1 MAGRLRSSATGDAR
15 VASVDLTC
23 RDAQLPASGRA
34 RMADDD
40 IDIAA
45 ERGQQAEQALQEGI
59 LAEVA
64 PEQPRH
70 VGLGEADHARRALD
84 NDGRARLDDAVDIV
98 TRRRQAPFTEG
109 VKSIGVHFISALG
122 LSNEVGP
129 PQTSEPRAT
138 TTLCGACTSAAR
150 GVGEESV
157 PGARAATHDPA
168 LGEESGE

>member
-1 MAGRLRSSATGDAR
+1 MIYVRVLPAPLWTAAGATGDAR

-34 RMADDD
+34 RLADDD
-40 IDIAA
+40 VDIAA
-45 ERGQQAEQALQEGI
+45 ERGQQAEQALQGI

-70 VGLGEADHARRALD
+70 VGLGEADYARRALD
-84 NDGRARLDDAVDIV
+84 NDGRACLDDAVDIV

-122 LSNEVGP
+122 LSKEPGPRQVGA
-129 PQTSEPRAT
+129 TRSE
-138 TTLCGACTSAAR
+138 
-150 GVGEESV
+150 
-157 PGARAATHDPA
+157 
-168 LGEESGE
+168 

>member
-1 MAGRLRSSATGDAR
+1 MAGRLRSSAAGATGDAR

-34 RMADDD
+34 RLADDD
-40 IDIAA
+40 VAA
-45 ERGQQAEQALQEGI
+45 ERGQQAEQALQGI

-129 PQTSEPRAT
+129 PHTSHVGPVDSLPTPAISSLMRRRSFPRAPSRDS
-138 TTLCGACTSAAR
+138 L
-150 GVGEESV
+150 
-157 PGARAATHDPA
+157 
-168 LGEESGE
+168 

>member
-1 MAGRLRSSATGDAR
+1 MAGRLRSSAAGATGDAR

-34 RMADDD
+34 RLADDD
-40 IDIAA
+40 VDIAA
-45 ERGQQAEQALQEGI
+45 ERGQQAEQALQGI

-129 PQTSEPRAT
+129 PHTSHVGPVDSLPTPAISALMRRRSFPRAPSRDS
-138 TTLCGACTSAAR
+138 L
-150 GVGEESV
+150 
-157 PGARAATHDPA
+157 
-168 LGEESGE
+168 